1 MALKRQTAAL
11 DDLFQV
17 RTTHVSLG
25 KELMTYLMQYYTSC
39 FISPEAHANTTQE
52 EAVIRRRRKSTPS
65 KYIKR
70 VHDRLS
76 LKIGDLAL

>member
-1 MALKRQTAAL
+1 ML

-17 RTTHVSLG
+17 RTTCVSRKRINDVFDAILY
-25 KELMTYLMQYYTSC
+25 KLFYSN
-39 FISPEAHANTTQE
+39 ANTTQE

>member
-1 MALKRQTAAL
+1 ML

-17 RTTHVSLG
+17 RTTHMSLG
-25 KELMTYLMQYYTSC
+25 KELMMYMMQYYTSY
-39 FISPEAHANTTQE
+39 FIPPKAHANTTQE